1 MKFPSILIVT
11 MGIFLSPGAMSQPT
25 DTLINVGNHDLHFSV
40 TPGVGMP
47 IVFESGAGN
56 DESVW
61 SEVCRR
67 LLQVIDAPLVTYD
80 RAGFGTSEIDTNQI
94 NITSE
99 VNNLQRGLK
108 HLKFDGNYFL
118 VAHSL
123 GGNYA
128 MKFISNTPEKVK
140 GAVFIDI
147 VSPDFMT
154 AQRAARTKQLF
165 MDSLASIKKESIG
178 FYHLVLNYE
187 NTSAVM
193 REVSKSIQTPL
204 TIIASG
210 KTPFEG
216 KDRQLFLDGL
226 RRFAMDKK
234 NRKYVLVENADH
246 YVFYDEPDLVVK
258 EIVSLYNQVNRQ

>member
-1 MKFPSILIVT
+1 MKVIAMLTVSLVAFFST
-11 MGIFLSPGAMSQPT
+11 GALSQST
-25 DTLINVGNHDLHFSV
+25 DTLINVGNHHLHFRV
-40 TPGVGMP
+40 TSGMGMP

-56 DESVW
+56 DGSVW
-61 SEVCRR
+61 NEVCER
-67 LLQVIDAPLVTYD
+67 LRQHIDAPLVTYD

-94 NITSE
+94 DITSE
-99 VNNLQRGLK
+99 VTNLQVGLK
-108 HLKFDGNYFL
+108 QLQFDGDYFL

-128 MKFISNTPEKVK
+128 MKFISNAPDKVK

-154 AQRAARTKQLF
+154 AQRAAQTKQLF
-165 MDSLASIKKESIG
+165 IDSLVSIKKESIG

-187 NTSAVM
+187 RTSEVM
-193 REVSKSIQTPL
+193 REISKSIQTPL
-204 TIIASG
+204 IIIASG

-216 KDRQLFLDGL
+216 NDRQLFLDGL

-246 YVFYDEPDLVVK
+246 YVFYDEPDLVVN
-258 EIVSLYNQVNRQ
+258 EIVRLYNQVNE